1 MQQRVICGKYTR
13 LWALS
18 HLLKPLENRLSYM
31 TVMDVCKG
39 TVSML
44 GVPIAF
50 VLNKSFEKNIKFKLY
65 KLGSIRDLCQDKQ
78 EKLMECSCDGAFEFD
93 CCFEECKLN
102 LQALQI
108 IEYEKTTVQEPL
120 RKEIVGGQVQLF
132 KRYHKHDIF

>member
-108 IEYEKTTVQEPL
+108 IEYEKTTVQ
-120 RKEIVGGQVQLF
+120 
-132 KRYHKHDIF
+132 